1 MPGWTNFAVCLKHLS
16 RMRTLAEIFF
26 EVTDGSAQTIGS
38 RSAIASDPLVLCD
51 RTREA
56 YLAQPDLPASDSE
69 IAPQLF
75 ASLGALVAPRPSP
88 HDAPPAALPSAFPGP
103 EVPPSPTI
111 TATIAVMTGVLVAS
125 IGIGTLTLSI
135 VLAVALGVAGY
146 LAAGGS
152 IRGYNPLRRARPP
165 RAPILEQRRSAV
177 RTPEVGRLETA
188 LRHADVLLAL
198 ARAPGRSMR
207 LLRQT
212 SPIDDRFLA
221 FLQDVAE
228 AASEADGDHLVTLTS
243 RRLPSVIE
251 TLGLHFAT
259 LDAENQKSSRSI
271 RSPMRTARAPRSQSG
286 RQSCK
291 GNAACREAMRG
302 DTFNAGHAQ
311 HSRRRDGR
319 MPDDNIEIIGFDLGH
334 GETALAR
341 TRLNA
346 SGEPAA
352 LEISGSRSI
361 VTAVGRDAE
370 GRIVI
375 GRDVVTFSSNL
386 VESYSRFKHPG
397 LDAHPAAGKATRLF
411 VRGVCDH
418 LIETRQVAR
427 PDQAFFLVGCPSGW
441 GPRVQNLYQAVLE
454 QGGLRNVQGRA
465 GVPTRLFCM
474 RVNRGNFRAASLP
487 AAFCSSTSDRRQQI
501 SPSARTSTPVRS
513 STGIPT
519 SATSAAA
526 CSTRRFR
533 CIRFRK
539 QKQRSAVNSFLDRNP
554 GKRAEVDLK
563 CRDAKHEYFN
573 EKQGSGREVWQA
585 VRLERGLQLEI
596 SLDDAAMERIKN
608 APLAELGGRSFVSAF
623 ADRLSHV
630 SATNWRA
637 CRTTSS

>member
-198 ARAPGRSMR
+198 ARDVRPVDAPP
-207 LLRQT
+207 T
-212 SPIDDRFLA
+212 TDVPIDDRFLA

-228 AASEADGDHLVTLTS
+228 AASEGDGDHLVALTS

-259 LDAENQKSSRSI
+259 LDAANQNVFAIDQIADADR
-271 RSPMRTARAPRSQSG
+271 
-286 RQSCK
+286 K
-291 GNAACREAMRG
+291 G
-302 DTFNAGHAQ
+302 
-311 HSRRRDGR
+311 
-319 MPDDNIEIIGFDLGH
+319 
-334 GETALAR
+334 
-341 TRLNA
+341 
-346 SGEPAA
+346 
-352 LEISGSRSI
+352 
-361 VTAVGRDAE
+361 TAVTVRPAIMQGQRC
-370 GRIVI
+370 
-375 GRDVVTFSSNL
+375 L
-386 VESYSRFKHPG
+386 SRG
-397 LDAHPAAGKATRLF
+397 Y
-411 VRGVCDH
+411 
-418 LIETRQVAR
+418 AR
-427 PDQAFFLVGCPSGW
+427 
-441 GPRVQNLYQAVLE
+441 RY
-454 QGGLRNVQGRA
+454 
-465 GVPTRLFCM
+465 
-474 RVNRGNFRAASLP
+474 
-487 AAFCSSTSDRRQQI
+487 I
-501 SPSARTSTPVRS
+501 
-513 STGIPT
+513 
-519 SATSAAA
+519 
-526 CSTRRFR
+526 
-533 CIRFRK
+533 
-539 QKQRSAVNSFLDRNP
+539 
-554 GKRAEVDLK
+554 
-563 CRDAKHEYFN
+563 
-573 EKQGSGREVWQA
+573 
-585 VRLERGLQLEI
+585 
-596 SLDDAAMERIKN
+596 
-608 APLAELGGRSFVSAF
+608 
-623 ADRLSHV
+623 
-630 SATNWRA
+630 
-637 CRTTSS
+637 